1 MLDWTHIDQLKKDV
15 GSNEF
20 AEIVDLFFVEVE
32 GLFKRLNREGAVAND
47 LHFLKGSAAN
57 LGFAE
62 FSKSCQIAQ
71 HQLVAG
77 QQADLQQ
84 IVAVFEQSKHAFIA
98 GLAQRQV

>member
-15 GSNEF
+15 GSHEF

-32 GLFKRLNREGAVAND
+32 GLFKRLNHESAVAND
-47 LHFLKGSAAN
+47 MHFLKGSAAN

-62 FSKSCQIAQ
+62 LSKSCQIAQ

-77 QQADLQQ
+77 QPAGLQQ
-84 IVAVFEQSKHAFIA
+84 IVTVFEKSKHAFIA